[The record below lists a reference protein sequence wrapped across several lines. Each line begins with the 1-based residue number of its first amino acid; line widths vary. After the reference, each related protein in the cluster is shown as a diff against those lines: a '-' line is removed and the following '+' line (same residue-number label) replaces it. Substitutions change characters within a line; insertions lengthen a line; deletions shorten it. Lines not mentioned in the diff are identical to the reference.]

1 MNILIVGMTAGY
13 GGTENFIVS
22 QVRNK
27 PDVVNVFLLNDKHE
41 KHFAY
46 ETEFGEFG
54 VAVLTPKIN
63 EKRHPARFAREIAEL
78 CKINS
83 IEAILINSN
92 TTGVRYVL
100 ELIGAKAAGVRARI
114 IHSHNSSV
122 DSFKGRLNRFLCAPF
137 VRHNW
142 FNVVTNRFACSDLA
156 GLYEFGC
163 QQFNIINNGIDV
175 GRFVFSPETRA
186 RLRRELEISDNTTVV
201 LHVGRISTQKNS
213 DFMLRMFLEFAS
225 KIKNAVLLFVGVVDN
240 PSDETRKIKRTI
252 EKSHNPNSVRFLGKR
267 TDIPELM
274 SASDVF
280 FLPSIYEGLPIVA
293 VEAQCSGLACVLSDR
308 ISSSVSL
315 TKNVEFISLDAD
327 VSEWCTALKKARDMA
342 KLINRFE
349 CAETVREMGYDIK
362 DSSTCYWRMVCNSAI
377 Q

>member
-1 MNILIVGMTAGY
+1 MNILIVGMTVGY
-13 GGTENFIVS
+13 GGTEKFVIS
-22 QVRNK
+22 QIRNK
-27 PDVVNVFLLNDKHE
+27 PDGVTVFLLNDKHE
-41 KHFAY
+41 GHIAY
-46 ETEFGEFG
+46 EEEFDELG
-54 VAVLTPKIN
+54 VVVLTPKAN
-63 EKRHPARFAREIAEL
+63 EKRHPVRFAREIAEL

-92 TTGVRYVL
+92 TTGVRNIL
-100 ELIGAKAAGVRARI
+100 ELIGARFAGVRSRI

-142 FNVVTNRFACSDLA
+142 FNFVTKRFACSDLA
-156 GLYEFGC
+156 GLYEFGH
-163 QQFNIINNGIDV
+163 QPFKIINNGI
-175 GRFVFSPETRA
+175 ETR
-186 RLRRELEISDNTTVV
+186 RFIFSQEVRTRVRRELEIPDNATVV

-213 DFMLRMFLEFAS
+213 DFMLRMFLKFAS
-225 KIKNAVLLFVGVVDN
+225 RVSPSVLLVAGFIDKQ
-240 PSDETRKIKRTI
+240 SDEIIKFKRTLD
-252 EKSHNPNSVRFLGKR
+252 ECYDSQNVKLLGTR
-267 TDIPELM
+267 NDIQDLM

-327 VSEWCTALKKARDMA
+327 VSEWCTALEKARDMA

>member
-1 MNILIVGMTAGY
+1 MNVLVVGMSAGY
-13 GGTENFIVS
+13 GGTENFIIS
-22 QVRNK
+22 QIRNK

-46 ETEFGEFG
+46 ETEFDEFG

-63 EKRHPARFAREIAEL
+63 EKRHPVRFAREIAEL

-83 IEAILINSN
+83 IEVILINSN

-100 ELIGAKAAGVRARI
+100 ELIGAKSAGVRSRI

-156 GLYEFGC
+156 GLYEFGS
-163 QQFNIINNGIDV
+163 QPFTIINNGISTKKFTYSSD
-175 GRFVFSPETRA
+175 A
-186 RLRRELEISDNTTVV
+186 RKKVRESLGIADDAFVV

-213 DFMLRMFLEFAS
+213 AFMLKMFLEFAS
-225 KIKNAVLLFVGVVDN
+225 KTSSTVLLVAGFIDN
-240 PSDETRKIKRTI
+240 SSDEIK
-252 EKSHNPNSVRFLGKR
+252 KVRQIISENHSPEHVKFLGTR
-267 TDIPELM
+267 HDIPELM

-280 FLPSIYEGLPIVA
+280 FLPSLYEGLPIVA
-293 VEAQCSGLACVLSDR
+293 VEAQCSGLVCVLSDR
-308 ISSSVSL
+308 ISSSAKL
-315 TKNVEFISLDAD
+315 TDNVEFIPLDAD
-327 VSEWCTALKKARDMA
+327 VSAWCSALKKARDMA
-342 KLINRFE
+342 RIINRPE
-349 CAETVREMGYDIK
+349 CVETVRVMGYDIK